1 MKLTKKQQK
10 LKALGCTG
18 WLLTATKKEIDNCI
32 CNEWDG
38 KGRSACGFPCP
49 VHYKMSWERPIEEE
63 ILTYVRHMAENME
76 SVASKEKET
85 GWFANNR
92 LQEDAQR
99 MADAYR
105 TVEHHIEDEIK
116 IRKSI

>member
-1 MKLTKKQQK
+1 MKSL
-10 LKALGCTG
+10 
-18 WLLTATKKEIDNCI
+18 ISPI
-32 CNEWDG
+32 
-38 KGRSACGFPCP
+38 P
-49 VHYKMSWERPIEEE
+49 KMSWEKPIEEE
-63 ILTYVRHMAENME
+63 ILIFVRHMAEAME
-76 SVASKEKET
+76 CTANRERET

-116 IRKSI
+116 MRKLVE